1 MKELIRHIL
10 KEQNEGLKERFI
22 KSANKMVYIIETH
35 VESNLITNIEIENIM
50 FDEKYSEI
58 SGDLIITSWCED
70 PDILEFIRTLKMVD
84 KEIEKVLTLMPQTA
98 KYYFTQA
105 SIPRAMPADVLADK
119 ANSFGLTGKIFE
131 DVQKALEDALL
142 HAHKDDLILVCGS
155 VFLVGEVNVA
165 SMKKN

>member
-1 MKELIRHIL
+1 MKDLIRHIL

-50 FDEKYSEI
+50 FDEKYNEI

-84 KEIEKVLTLMPQTA
+84 KEIEKVLLNYA
-98 KYYFTQA
+98 FR
-105 SIPRAMPADVLADK
+105 S
-119 ANSFGLTGKIFE
+119 NGSFGEKGEWNNLMWYMIACNWDIDNNDEIKMKYHFRQE
-131 DVQKALEDALL
+131 EY
-142 HAHKDDLILVCGS
+142 DD
-155 VFLVGEVNVA
+155 E
-165 SMKKN
+165 

>member
-84 KEIEKVLTLMPQTA
+84 KEIEKVLLNYT
-98 KYYFTQA
+98 FR
-105 SIPRAMPADVLADK
+105 S
-119 ANSFGLTGKIFE
+119 NGSFGEKGEWNNLMWYMIACNWDIDNNDEIKMKYHFRQE
-131 DVQKALEDALL
+131 EY
-142 HAHKDDLILVCGS
+142 DD
-155 VFLVGEVNVA
+155 E
-165 SMKKN
+165 

>member
-1 MKELIRHIL
+1 MKETIRKIL

-70 PDILEFIRTLKMVD
+70 PDILEFTRTLKMVD
-84 KEIEKVLTLMPQTA
+84 K
-98 KYYFTQA
+98 
-105 SIPRAMPADVLADK
+105 
-119 ANSFGLTGKIFE
+119 
-131 DVQKALEDALL
+131 
-142 HAHKDDLILVCGS
+142 
-155 VFLVGEVNVA
+155 
-165 SMKKN
+165 

>member
-1 MKELIRHIL
+1 MKELIRDIL

-84 KEIEKVLTLMPQTA
+84 KEIEKVLLNYT
-98 KYYFTQA
+98 FR
-105 SIPRAMPADVLADK
+105 S
-119 ANSFGLTGKIFE
+119 NGSFGEKGEWNNLMWYMIACNWDIDNNDEIKMKYHFRQE
-131 DVQKALEDALL
+131 EY
-142 HAHKDDLILVCGS
+142 DD
-155 VFLVGEVNVA
+155 E
-165 SMKKN
+165 

>member
-70 PDILEFIRTLKMVD
+70 PDILEFTRTLKMVD
-84 KEIEKVLTLMPQTA
+84 KEIEKVLFNYT
-98 KYYFTQA
+98 FR
-105 SIPRAMPADVLADK
+105 S
-119 ANSFGLTGKIFE
+119 NGSFGEKGEWNNLMWYMIACNWDIDNNYEIKMKYHFRQE
-131 DVQKALEDALL
+131 EY
-142 HAHKDDLILVCGS
+142 DD
-155 VFLVGEVNVA
+155 E
-165 SMKKN
+165 